1 MADGLLHFQTRADA
15 LRFERSRWS
24 GLVKE
29 AKDRKRT
36 LRTDAGMLVDIL
48 RHLMES
54 GVASSRIAAVLPDLI
69 DGISDADH
77 RSNQILDE
85 AHESWQCREPID
97 LSEHR
102 ALLTEL
108 TT

>member
-1 MADGLLHFQTRADA
+1 MADGLLHFTTRADA

-24 GLVKE
+24 GLVEE
-29 AKDRKRT
+29 AKDRKLT
-36 LRTDAGMLVDIL
+36 LQIDAAALVDLL
-48 RHLMES
+48 RRLMES
-54 GVASSRIAAVLPDLI
+54 GVASSRIAAALPDLI

-85 AHESWQCREPID
+85 AHESWQSREPID